1 MTKTITISKTELKK
15 VLRRVIMKESSKDDP
30 QSKRASEGLFY
41 HKNNPIDDLP
51 FGKGVRQLTIDDLDP
66 SSEEQIKKPVG
77 VDGTLEDEGFNP
89 VTPSLG
95 YSLKTAGKNKKPMT
109 TPDNKLSALDQLIAT
124 TPKHGKVT
132 KPGEETSVKDFFKI
146 YPEQEFY
153 AWTQRAWGKSKE
165 ELELDRPRLTNLQ
178 KLFVAK
184 QGLNKHLG
192 DTVKGTKGS
201 SVVSKTIEDLSGMPE
216 TPEEEAE
223 KKKQYNMGVHSHGD
237 VATQVFDVDPT
248 DKKGVN
254 SKRVMTQR
262 LENDL
267 LSQDEEGKWSGKFM
281 NRNRSFLEDPEFM
294 EKFMFTVNKSAFE
307 FTDMIDKFLGDTKP
321 LNLKTVV
328 EFYEFLTKQGVI
340 EPQAFNHVVNREAQA
355 MLRLFQLV
363 KDQSGKLSEPE
374 EFLISD
380 MEESLVIP
388 ENIIGKLLTRTPE
401 QVERLLREQFP
412 ENVGDSEGEDLI
424 KQMVEKI
431 SRFQQLETEGTSQG
445 INNLSAMLK
454 AELEGGDYDHNVDEI
469 DAMTQ
474 GFEQTGKDN
483 KDKFLAAVRQ
493 ELSDIISF
501 FKENFVSG
509 ENVFW
514 SFQNYVT
521 KKFNPTKLR
530 VPEADED

>member
-1 MTKTITISKTELKK
+1 
-15 VLRRVIMKESSKDDP
+15 
-30 QSKRASEGLFY
+30 
-41 HKNNPIDDLP
+41 
-51 FGKGVRQLTIDDLDP
+51 
-66 SSEEQIKKPVG
+66 
-77 VDGTLEDEGFNP
+77 
-89 VTPSLG
+89 
-95 YSLKTAGKNKKPMT
+95 
-109 TPDNKLSALDQLIAT
+109 
-124 TPKHGKVT
+124 
-132 KPGEETSVKDFFKI
+132 
-146 YPEQEFY
+146 
-153 AWTQRAWGKSKE
+153 
-165 ELELDRPRLTNLQ
+165 
-178 KLFVAK
+178 
-184 QGLNKHLG
+184 
-192 DTVKGTKGS
+192 
-201 SVVSKTIEDLSGMPE
+201 
-216 TPEEEAE
+216 
-223 KKKQYNMGVHSHGD
+223 
-237 VATQVFDVDPT
+237 
-248 DKKGVN
+248 
-254 SKRVMTQR
+254 
-262 LENDL
+262 
-267 LSQDEEGKWSGKFM
+267 
-281 NRNRSFLEDPEFM
+281 
-294 EKFMFTVNKSAFE
+294 
-307 FTDMIDKFLGDTKP
+307 MIDKFLGETKP

-328 EFYEFLTKQGVI
+328 EFYELLVKQGVI

-474 GFEQTGKDN
+474 GFEQTGKAN

-530 VPEADED
+530 VPEADEQD

>member
-1 MTKTITISKTELKK
+1 MM
-15 VLRRVIMKESSKDDP
+15 MKESSKDDP
-30 QSKRASEGLFY
+30 QRKRASEGLFY
-41 HKNNPIDDLP
+41 HKKNPIGDLP
-51 FGKGVRQLTIDDLDP
+51 FGKGVRQLKIDDLDP
-66 SSEEQIKKPVG
+66 SSEEQIEKPVG
-77 VDGTLEDEGFNP
+77 LDRSLEDEGFDP
-89 VTPSLG
+89 GDPPLD
-95 YSLKTAGKNKKPMT
+95 YLLKSAGKNKKPMT
-109 TPDNKLSALDQLIAT
+109 TPDNKLSALDQLITT
-124 TPKHGKVT
+124 TPKHGKIT

-153 AWTQRAWGKSKE
+153 DWTQRAWKLSKE
-165 ELELDRPRLTNLQ
+165 DLELDRPRLTNLQ

-184 QGLNKHLG
+184 QSLNKHLG

-201 SVVSKTIEDLSGMPE
+201 SAVSKTIDDLSGMPE

-328 EFYEFLTKQGVI
+328 EFYELLVKQGVI

-355 MLRLFQLV
+355 MLRLFQLI